1 MAWRQEILKYLE
13 DQICHTLMVSQPQ
26 HAFEND
32 LEPNSP
38 LNRLKVHN
46 TGDKPVTEESSEVRA
61 DQRFCVPRVPNACGN
76 GTERF
81 NTPLRHFFSRP
92 VDDKDLTGA
101 EETDRVPAI
110 YLQAFGGRQDTG
122 SQGMSA
128 PEPGRLDHQIE
139 YLTFIIHGIFRDRT
153 TRDSAILNPKVT
165 PAMVQ
170 DGMSDTWVGNGNVW
184 RDLKNQCEFI
194 PGLPDLSSTP
204 TTRWQLVFDPNE
216 DPVECLLASH
226 ITILG
231 NTVLEVHPIG
241 RATRCYDITLETPV
255 ANLTVGDI
263 TISSTST
270 TFTVHRINYNYWRTM
285 NEQALGFIDD
295 IQSVVSLTH
304 IMSIAPQIEGTRQ
317 DTFISNTHWGDW
329 AMLPKAENSPV
340 DQVSL
345 PLIIKVHYPK
355 NP

>member
-1 MAWRQEILKYLE
+1 MAWRQQILDYLE
-13 DQICHTLMVSQPQ
+13 RQICLPLMVSQPQ

-32 LEPNSP
+32 LDPNSP
-38 LNRLKVHN
+38 LNLLKVHN
-46 TGDKPVTEESSEVRA
+46 SGDKPVTLETSDVRE
-61 DQRFCVPRVPNACGN
+61 DQRFWAPRIPNPCGS

-122 SQGMSA
+122 SQGMST

-153 TRDSAILNPKVT
+153 TRDSAILNPHVT
-165 PAMVQ
+165 AEMVQ
-170 DGMSDTWVGNGNVW
+170 GGMSDTWLGNGNVW
-184 RDLKNQCEFI
+184 RDLKNRCEFI
-194 PGLPDLSSTP
+194 PGLPDQSSVP
-204 TTRWQLVFDPNE
+204 TTRWQLIFTAD
-216 DPVECLLASH
+216 VECLLPTH
-226 ITILG
+226 ITISG
-231 NTVLEVHPIG
+231 NRVLEVHPIG
-241 RATRCYDITLETPV
+241 RATKCYDITLETAV
-255 ANLTVGDI
+255 ADLPRASV
-263 TISSTST
+263 
-270 TFTVHRINYNYWRTM
+270 TFTPAGPVLASDPQRINYNYWRTM
-285 NEQALGFIDD
+285 NEQALGFVSD

-304 IMSIAPQIEGTRQ
+304 LMSIAPEIEGTRQ
-317 DTFISNTHWGDW
+317 DTFISNAHWGDW

-345 PLIIKVHYPK
+345 PLIVKVHYPK